1 MNNQTMREQFLALS
15 AVLTDFNHFAL
26 EGTGQVD
33 TYLNA
38 TLDVVG
44 KEGFID
50 LLTIYENISNEHKST
65 SSLYQA
71 LRTQLLG
78 TAYFGP
84 VVRNIIK
91 LWYTGMWYQLPTEW
105 RLTYGAKS
113 ADTTHF
119 ITDATYAEGL
129 LWQAIAANPSGAKAP
144 GFGSWQFPPNIDYS
158 NRWQPKS
165 SS

>member
-1 MNNQTMREQFLALS
+1 MNNQALRESFVALS
-15 AVLTDFNHFAL
+15 SVVTDFNRFSL

-33 TYLNA
+33 TYYQA
-38 TLDVVG
+38 VESVIG
-44 KEGFID
+44 SKELEQ
-50 LLTIYENISNEHKST
+50 LLTLYAEIARENSAADA
-65 SSLYQA
+65 LYGA
-71 LRTQLLG
+71 LRKQLLG

-105 RLTYGAKS
+105 RLSYGAKL

-119 ITDATYAEGL
+119 IDDSTYAEGL

-144 GFGSWQFPPNIDYS
+144 GFGSWQFPPNIDFS
-158 NRWQPKS
+158 NRWQAE
-165 SS
+165 